1 MPNEIYTFRLFRE
14 RGRFIDR
21 LQQEFMHVQYSTSKD
36 IEAKKPYAVAVRME
50 SLHFHLELVMDD
62 LAVECREEDN

>member
-1 MPNEIYTFRLFRE
+1 MTDETYTFRLSKE

-21 LQQEFMHVQYSTSKD
+21 LLEEFMRVQYSTSKD

-50 SLHFHLELVMDD
+50 SLHFHLGLVMDD
-62 LAVECREEDN
+62 LAVECREDNQ